1 MIRLFKPLSFFAA
14 ALAFAPAAKAQDMTH
29 NVDLSSPMYTMAEM
43 TRADIEKALASG
55 EKPDLSGKSLNG
67 LDLSG
72 LDLSGVNFRAARV
85 NKTKFAGA
93 KLISA
98 IFDQA
103 WAVGADFSSADL
115 SKASLFA
122 AQMQDTNFDQAD
134 LTSARI
140 AGDFSRAHLRKAK
153 FAKADLSADM
163 KNQSM
168 GLMRAV
174 FRSADLE
181 GADFENADLA
191 RADLQFA
198 KFKAANFTR
207 ADLSGAEAG
216 GADFRGA
223 IFDHTDLSGC
233 DVTSARIDASE
244 IKAFAKADHLDRA
257 LKE

>member
-1 MIRLFKPLSFFAA
+1 MIHLFTPIGFAA
-14 ALAFAPAAKAQDMTH
+14 ALVAFAQAASAQDMTH

-55 EKPDLSGKSLNG
+55 EKPDLSAKSLNG

-72 LDLSGVNFRAARV
+72 LDLSSVNFRAARV
-85 NKTKFAGA
+85 NKTKFVGA
-93 KLISA
+93 KLTGA

-103 WAVGADFSSADL
+103 WAVGADFSGADL
-115 SKASLFA
+115 TRASLFA
-122 AQMQDTNFDQAD
+122 SQMQETNFDHAD
-134 LTSARI
+134 LSSARV
-140 AGDFSRAHLRKAK
+140 AGDFSRAHLREAK
-153 FAKADLSADM
+153 LVKADLSADM

-168 GLMRAV
+168 GLMRVV

-181 GADFENADLA
+181 GADFEGADLA

-198 KFKAANFTR
+198 KFRGANFSH
-207 ADLSGAEAG
+207 ADLSGSEAG

-223 IFDHTDLSGC
+223 IFNQTDLTGC

-244 IKAFAKADHLDRA
+244 IKAFAKADHLDRVI
-257 LKE
+257 KE